1 MAETCT
7 RSTQKIGVPKNT
19 GSFSSMGNILKI
31 LMAAFSLMKQPA
43 QTLPPP
49 LIMIG
54 SKLRPGLSARDISA
68 RVISRFSEADAVGS
82 EIFKEGNNVMT
93 ALEVI
98 RMEEIVN
105 AIQTEMKISSA
116 IDPGA
121 ILVQTNGVGYAGW
134 PVVSIGTNTSIVS
147 SNGVAQ

>member
-1 MAETCT
+1 MPQDC
-7 RSTQKIGVPKNT
+7 RSTQKIGVPKSAGN
-19 GSFSSMGNILKI
+19 FSSMGNILKI
-31 LMAAFSLMKQPA
+31 LSGAFSLMKLPA

-68 RVISRFSEADAVGS
+68 RVISRFSEANAVGG
-82 EIFKEGNNVMT
+82 EIFQEGNNAMA

-105 AIQTEMKISSA
+105 AIQTEMKISNV
-116 IDPGA
+116 IDPGS

-134 PVVSIGTNTSIVS
+134 PVISVGTNPSMVS
-147 SNGVAQ
+147 SAGVAQ

>member
-1 MAETCT
+1 MSQTCT

-31 LMAAFSLMKQPA
+31 LLSAFSLMKQPA

-49 LIMIG
+49 LVFLG
-54 SKLRPGLSARDISA
+54 AKLRPGLSARDMAA
-68 RVISRFSEADAVGS
+68 RVISRFSEADAVGG
-82 EIFKEGNNVMT
+82 EIFQEGDNVMT

-105 AIQTEMKISSA
+105 AIQTEMKITSA

-121 ILVQTNGVGYAGW
+121 ILVQSNGVGYAGW
-134 PVVSIGTNTSIVS
+134 PVASIGTNPSIVS

>member
-1 MAETCT
+1 MADNC
-7 RSTQKIGVPKNT
+7 RSTQKVGVPKAT
-19 GSFSSMGNILKI
+19 GSFSSMSNILRM
-31 LMAAFSLMKQPA
+31 LLGAFNLTKSPA

-49 LIMIG
+49 LIFIG
-54 SKLRPGLSARDISA
+54 AKLRPGLSARDMAA
-68 RVISRFSEADAVGS
+68 RVISRFSEADAVNG
-82 EIFKEGNNVMT
+82 EIFQEGDNVMT

-105 AIQTEMKISSA
+105 AIQTEMKISST

-134 PVVSIGTNTSIVS
+134 SVVSVGTNPSIVS

>member
-1 MAETCT
+1 MANDC
-7 RSTQKIGVPKNT
+7 RSTQKAGVS
-19 GSFSSMGNILKI
+19 GSSPSSMSNILKI
-31 LMAAFSLMKQPA
+31 ILAVFSLMKPPA
-43 QTLPPP
+43 NTLPPP

-68 RVISRFSEADAVGS
+68 RVISRFSEANAVAG

-105 AIQTEMKISSA
+105 AIQTEMKISNV
-116 IDPGA
+116 IDPGS
-121 ILVQTNGVGYAGW
+121 ILVQTNGVGFAGF
-134 PVVSIGTNTSIVS
+134 PVTSVGTNPIMVS
-147 SNGVAQ
+147 SAGVAQ